1 MAIIEIADFQY
12 QNVNIIVYWILWNI
26 IGHWLYRGSVSDN
39 PTGIYILL
47 CQWNRLTIWVNAY

>member
-39 PTGIYILL
+39 PTGVSVKPPHDLSKRIL
-47 CQWNRLTIWVNAY
+47 TK